1 MFESMPLLVDA
12 VQDLA
17 ADRPLVL
24 GLLVLLAVAAS
35 VVVVKAVVG
44 LVFRIALI
52 GAVVLGGLLAV
63 GYLG

>member
-1 MFESMPLLVDA
+1 MFEPMPLLVDA
-12 VQDLA
+12 AQDLA
-17 ADRPLVL
+17 ADQPLL
-24 GLLVLLAVAAS
+24 FGLVVLLAVAAS
-35 VVVVKAVVG
+35 IVIVKAVVG